1 MITKEQKF
9 RLLIFMTASTALLF
23 LLAGLFLLPK
33 LASQGNTYFVNF
45 KGSSV
50 NGLYEG
56 APVKY
61 QGVEIGNVRRIRVNP
76 ADLNSILVY
85 AEIRKAFPVKQ
96 GMSSTL
102 TYSGITGLKFLEI
115 SGGANEQESLLP
127 GEEIPTG
134 RGLGEKAE
142 DIVLNIDRAVS
153 NLNQFLSPDNL
164 AKISLFLENVERTSQ
179 VFSQVM
185 ADKQPDLERSIENME
200 SMLASFS
207 SMTSQMD
214 GIARNLSQ
222 LTNKID
228 AASTETFANLS
239 KRFSDEELGQV
250 LKNLEEFIATANT
263 GLKKLEN
270 VILLQ
275 QEEMKKTFVSLGE
288 AMENISAFS
297 RELSEDPTL
306 FLRSRKG
313 KKK

>member
-9 RLLIFMTASTALLF
+9 RLLIFMTASTALLL

-33 LASQGNTYFVNF
+33 LTSRGHTYFVNF
-45 KGSSV
+45 TGSSV

-61 QGVEIGNVRRIRVNP
+61 QGVEIGNVSRIRVNP
-76 ADLNSILVY
+76 SDLNSILVY
-85 AEIRKAFPVKQ
+85 AEIRKTFPVKQ
-96 GMSSTL
+96 GMSATL

-115 SGGANEQESLLP
+115 AGGANEQEGLPP

-142 DIVLNIDRAVS
+142 DLVLNIDRAVS

-185 ADKQPDLERSIENME
+185 EDKRPDLERSIENME
-200 SMLASFS
+200 SMLASFA
-207 SMTSQMD
+207 SMTDQMD

-222 LTNKID
+222 LTDKID

-250 LKNLEEFIATANT
+250 LKNLEEFIETANT

-270 VILLQ
+270 VILVQ
-275 QEEMKKTFVSLGE
+275 QEEMKNTFESLGE
-288 AMENISAFS
+288 AMANISAFS
-297 RELSEDPTL
+297 RELTEDPTL